1 MGSSIQKRVHTA
13 KTTVRPTRKRACILV
28 LGMHRSGTSA
38 LSRVLS
44 LLGCDLPKT
53 LMPPSPANEPG
64 HWESMAMY
72 KLNDRI
78 LESAGS
84 AWHDWLELNPRWFDS
99 PKADEFREEAAVALA
114 EEFGSSRLF
123 VLKDPRICRLF
134 PFWQDVLERSGV
146 RPLVWVPLRNPLE
159 VAGSLEKRNGF
170 EPALSNLL
178 WLRNVLDAEFASRGA
193 QRVFSTYDQ
202 LVNGWARVAKKAES
216 TLDLNW
222 PRFSERAASE
232 IDAFLSDSHRH
243 HEDHPD
249 DVLENPSLSA
259 WVRETFAIMTRWA
272 ETGEDAKDRPTLD
285 RIRGEFN
292 AAAPA
297 FARLIAD
304 GRAARAQA
312 ASMEKALAASA
323 GRIEAAQAENAAK
336 DQKIRQ
342 AEQELTSARDR
353 IAESETALSEVR
365 AELEKHAAAVSQERD
380 RAGKLE
386 TEIAI
391 LRTRATAAEGSIAER
406 ERALLE
412 LRGELVRRDAAV
424 AQERD
429 RAGKLETEIATL
441 RTRATAAEGSIAE
454 REKTLSELR
463 AELEK
468 RAAHL
473 AQERERVGKLETE
486 IAALKTRAATAEGG
500 IAERDKA
507 LSELRAELVRRDAA
521 LAQERERGGRLG
533 TEIEALGVRA
543 TAAEQSVSALR
554 DEVMRRRQE
563 VERIE
568 EEKAS
573 AERNLASLRNEMEAQ
588 VAATAE
594 AERRFVEMRDR
605 LSETQS
611 ALRQRSL
618 EAEQTA
624 AELANAR
631 AELARGAALRAAAE
645 KTAEELR
652 EHIRDLKADIH
663 AGQSAFEA
671 LESSSRELHHQ
682 LDAAI
687 RRTSEAGARLAE
699 AETEARIRYE
709 ELVAELSGLREER
722 REIEASRDEG
732 VKVIAGLKEHIVF
745 LTADITRLKAEVA
758 RQADDYKRT
767 ERTKGDEIARLRAE
781 LDRLTVETDAIS
793 KRAAEAERSK
803 IEAGKATAGLD
814 AELARMKSEN
824 QRLRSVQADAER
836 KAQDEKSRL
845 EQRLGERFSEIASL
859 TKMYSEAERR
869 VYVKDEKIASMRSA
883 LAQEMGKTIAALLDS
898 RAWRF
903 VPGRVRIFWQMALLR
918 RTGLFDAEW
927 YLKTY
932 KDVAEAAADPLRHY
946 VAHGALEGREPNST
960 LAELKRAASEE

>member
-1 MGSSIQKRVHTA
+1 MARAVQKRVSAA
-13 KTTVRPTRKRACILV
+13 KEPARAASKRTCVVV

-38 LSRVLS
+38 LSRVLN

-99 PKADEFREEAAVALA
+99 PKADEFREEAAIALA

-134 PFWQDVLERSGV
+134 PFWQDVLDRSGV

-178 WLRNVLDAEFASRGA
+178 WLRNVLDAEVSSRGA

-216 TLDLNW
+216 VLGLNW

-232 IDAFLSDSHRH
+232 IEAFLSDRHRH

-259 WVRETFAIMTRWA
+259 WVRDTFAIMTRWA
-272 ETGEDAKDRPTLD
+272 EMGEDVKDRPTLD
-285 RIRGEFN
+285 RIRSELN

-304 GRAARAQA
+304 GRAARAKA
-312 ASMEKALAASA
+312 ASIEKALAASA
-323 GRIEAAQAENAAK
+323 GRIEAAQVENAAK

-342 AEQELTSARDR
+342 AEQELASTRDR
-353 IAESETALSEVR
+353 IAEREKAQSELR
-365 AELEKHAAAVSQERD
+365 AELEKRAAALVQER
-380 RAGKLE
+380 E
-386 TEIAI
+386 
-391 LRTRATAAEGSIAER
+391 
-406 ERALLE
+406 
-412 LRGELVRRDAAV
+412 
-424 AQERD
+424 

-441 RTRATAAEGSIAE
+441 RTRATAAEGGIAE
-454 REKTLSELR
+454 REKAQSELR

-468 RAAHL
+468 RAAAL
-473 AQERERVGKLETE
+473 VQERERAGKLETE
-486 IAALKTRAATAEGG
+486 IATLRTRPTAAEGG
-500 IAERDKA
+500 IVEREKA

-521 LAQERERGGRLG
+521 LVQERERGGRLE
-533 TEIEALGVRA
+533 TEIQALRARA
-543 TAAEQSVSALR
+543 TAAEQSVSVLR
-554 DEVMRRRQE
+554 DEIGRRRQE
-563 VERIE
+563 MERIE
-568 EEKAS
+568 EGKAS
-573 AERNLASLRNEMEAQ
+573 AERNLASLREEMEAQ
-588 VAATAE
+588 IAIAAE

-624 AELANAR
+624 AELAHAR
-631 AELARGAALRAAAE
+631 AELERGAALRAEGEKIAE
-645 KTAEELR
+645 ALHEQ
-652 EHIRDLKADIH
+652 IGDLKADIH
-663 AGQSAFEA
+663 ARQSAFEA
-671 LESSSRELHHQ
+671 LEGSSRDLQHQ

-687 RRTSEAGARLAE
+687 RRTSEVGARLAG
-699 AETEARIRYE
+699 AETEARTRYE
-709 ELVAELSGLREER
+709 ELVAELSGLRDER

-732 VKVIAGLKEHIVF
+732 VKVIAGLKEHIAF
-745 LTADITRLKAEVA
+745 LTADITRLKAEGA
-758 RQADDYKRT
+758 READELKRSGAG
-767 ERTKGDEIARLRAE
+767 KDEELARLRAE
-781 LDRLTVETDAIS
+781 LDRLTSEADAMS
-793 KRAAEAERSK
+793 KRAAEAERLK
-803 IEAGKATAGLD
+803 TEASKATAGLD

-824 QRLRSVQADAER
+824 QRLRSVQADAEK

-845 EQRLGERFSEIASL
+845 EQRLGERFNEIASL

-869 VYVKDEKIASMRSA
+869 VYVKDEKVASMRNA

-898 RAWRF
+898 RTWRF
-903 VPGRVRIFWQMALLR
+903 VPARVRIFWQMALLR
-918 RTGLFDAEW
+918 RTGLFDTEW

>member
-1 MGSSIQKRVHTA
+1 MGSSVQKRVRTA

-216 TLDLNW
+216 TLDLSW

-232 IDAFLSDSHRH
+232 IEAFLSDSHRH

-259 WVRETFAIMTRWA
+259 WLRETFAIMTRWA

-292 AAAPA
+292 AATPA
-297 FARLIAD
+297 FARLISD
-304 GRAARAQA
+304 GLAARAKA
-312 ASMEKALAASA
+312 TSVEKALAASV
-323 GRIEAAQAENAAK
+323 GRLEAAQAENAAK

-342 AEQELTSARDR
+342 AEQELASTRDR

-365 AELEKHAAAVSQERD
+365 AELGKHAAAVSQERD

-406 ERALLE
+406 ERALSE

-441 RTRATAAEGSIAE
+441 RARATA
-454 REKTLSELR
+454 
-463 AELEK
+463 
-468 RAAHL
+468 
-473 AQERERVGKLETE
+473 
-486 IAALKTRAATAEGG
+486 AEGG

-554 DEVMRRRQE
+554 DEVGRRRQE
-563 VERIE
+563 MERIE
-568 EEKAS
+568 EGRAS
-573 AERNLASLRNEMEAQ
+573 AERNLASLRKEMEAQ
-588 VAATAE
+588 VAVAAE
-594 AERRFVEMRDR
+594 AEKRFVETRDR

-645 KTAEELR
+645 KTAAELQ

-663 AGQSAFEA
+663 ARQSAFEA

-709 ELVAELSGLREER
+709 EMVAELSGLREER

-767 ERTKGDEIARLRAE
+767 ERTKDDEIVRLRAE

-824 QRLRSVQADAER
+824 HRLRSVQADAER

-932 KDVAEAAADPLRHY
+932 KDVADAAADPLRHY
-946 VAHGALEGREPNST
+946 VVHGALEGREPNST
-960 LAELKRAASEE
+960 LAKLKRAALEE

>member
-1 MGSSIQKRVHTA
+1 MARAVQKRVSAA
-13 KTTVRPTRKRACILV
+13 KEPTRPASRRTCVVV

-84 AWHDWLELNPRWFDS
+84 AWHDWLELNPKWFDS
-99 PKADEFREEAAVALA
+99 PKADEFREEATVALA

-134 PFWQDVLERSGV
+134 PFWLDVLQRSDV
-146 RPLVWVPLRNPLE
+146 LPLVWVPLRNPLE

-178 WLRNVLDAEFASRGA
+178 WLRNVLDAEAASRGA
-193 QRVFSTYDQ
+193 RRVFSTYDQ
-202 LVNGWARVAKKAES
+202 LVNGWARVAKRAENI
-216 TLDLNW
+216 LGVNW

-232 IDAFLSDSHRH
+232 IESFLSDGHRH
-243 HEDHPD
+243 HQDHPD

-259 WVRETFAIMTRWA
+259 WVRETFAILTRWA
-272 ETGEDAKDRPTLD
+272 ETGEDLKDRPTLD

-304 GRAARAQA
+304 GRAAGAKA
-312 ASMEKALAASA
+312 ASLEKALAASA
-323 GRIEAAQAENAAK
+323 SRIETAQLENAAK

-342 AEQELTSARDR
+342 AEQELASTRDR
-353 IAESETALSEVR
+353 IAE
-365 AELEKHAAAVSQERD
+365 
-380 RAGKLE
+380 
-386 TEIAI
+386 
-391 LRTRATAAEGSIAER
+391 
-406 ERALLE
+406 
-412 LRGELVRRDAAV
+412 
-424 AQERD
+424 
-429 RAGKLETEIATL
+429 
-441 RTRATAAEGSIAE
+441 
-454 REKTLSELR
+454 REKALSELR

-473 AQERERVGKLETE
+473 AQERERAGKLETE
-486 IAALKTRAATAEGG
+486 IAALKTRATTAESG
-500 IAERDKA
+500 IAEREKA
-507 LSELRAELVRRDAA
+507 LSELRAELARRDAA
-521 LAQERERGGRLG
+521 LTQERERSGRLG
-533 TEIEALGVRA
+533 TEIEGFGARA

-568 EEKAS
+568 EGKAS
-573 AERNLASLRNEMEAQ
+573 AERNLASLRNELEAKT
-588 VAATAE
+588 AATAE

-624 AELANAR
+624 AELAHAR
-631 AELARGAALRAAAE
+631 AELEHGAVLRAEADKIAE
-645 KTAEELR
+645 RLHD
-652 EHIRDLKADIH
+652 HIRDLKADIH
-663 AGQSAFEA
+663 ARQSAFEA
-671 LESSSRELHHQ
+671 LESSSRDLHHQ
-682 LDAAI
+682 LDAAN
-687 RRTSEAGARLAE
+687 RRALEAGARLAE
-699 AETEARIRYE
+699 AETEARTRYE
-709 ELVAELSGLREER
+709 DLAAELIGLRDER
-722 REIEASRDEG
+722 REIEAARDEG
-732 VKVIAGLKEHIVF
+732 VKVIAGLKEHVVF

-758 RQADDYKRT
+758 RQADDYRRT
-767 ERTKGDEIARLRAE
+767 ERTKDDEIVRVRAE
-781 LDRLTVETDAIS
+781 LDRLTVETDAIR
-793 KRAAEAERSK
+793 KQAAEAERSK

-869 VYVKDEKIASMRSA
+869 VYVKDEKIASMRDA
-883 LAQEMGKTIAALLDS
+883 VAQEMGKTVAALLDS
-898 RAWRF
+898 RTWRF

-918 RTGLFDAEW
+918 RTGLFDAKW